1 MSEPSPDRTPVPAS
15 DNVAEERDQRAA
27 QRDFID
33 SRIAELEEEIRRLK
47 SDRNELTEIAR
58 LPPEIL
64 SQVFIHY
71 QQFCTSAPWWHGEVW
86 RFDWTE
92 VTHVSRFWRSTAL
105 GCRTLWSDIDTCL
118 NAPWAVAMFERSKQS
133 PISFRFSERSA
144 SSKPE
149 VADIIRKVFSQLH
162 RLKGLNIDGY
172 DDFVCQ
178 QLEQLTSP
186 TPILE
191 CLQLRAPTTRPHT
204 LWLGG
209 SERPMLRKLKLEGY
223 KLPSW
228 TAPSPMFPAL
238 ISLKV
243 TLPLRLEAG
252 DSVPSAQDFFQGIE
266 AMPNLRELYLE
277 ATTPVPPLATPRR
290 VTRLPKLE
298 LFRIDAYSFREF
310 EYVLRHLVLPSPSLS
325 SKFELSNLSED
336 PPATVAIAAF
346 GEAMSRT
353 LSPVYRSLTVQYN
366 GRRGGAT
373 IQCHST
379 AMEHHDGRTAIDQPP
394 DLTMNLRYSRVV
406 DCGKLLAALPLND
419 VLTLDLDIDRNPEI
433 FEALSHLPSV
443 HTISLE
449 RHHTSQGFF
458 RYICNNHALDLLQS
472 ESQPS
477 DNSVPSDS
485 SSKQNF
491 KARARGNLPRLKHFA
506 SLKRLV
512 VKSADFGKIDIES
525 FLDWLM
531 FRYELG
537 GEIEELQF
545 NGCLKLYKDD
555 VQRIGEVVASVTWDG
570 VWVVRPPY
578 GHGDSDFE
586 DSGDSG
592 FEDSEDSD

>member
-15 DNVAEERDQRAA
+15 ENVAEERDQRAA

-64 SQVFIHY
+64 TQVFIHY
-71 QQFCTSAPWWHGEVW
+71 QQFCTSAPCWG
-86 RFDWTE
+86 RRYYSSGKKIRLFDWTK
-92 VTHVSRFWRSTAL
+92 VTHVSRCWRSTAL
-105 GCRTLWSDIDTCL
+105 GCMTLWSDIDTCL

-162 RLKGLNIDGY
+162 RLKGLNIDG
-172 DDFVCQ
+172 DNDFVCQ

-191 CLQLRAPTTRPHT
+191 SLQLRAHPELPHT

-209 SERPMLRKLKLEGY
+209 GERPMLRKLTLVGY
-223 KLPSW
+223 NLPSW

-243 TLPLRLEAG
+243 KLPLRLEAG

-266 AMPNLRELYLE
+266 AMPNLRELDLDVT
-277 ATTPVPPLATPRR
+277 ALAPPLETPRR

-310 EYVLRHLVLPSPSLS
+310 EYVLKHLVLPSPSLS
-325 SKFELSNLSED
+325 SKFELSDLTQD
-336 PPATVAIAAF
+336 PPATIVAF

-353 LSPVYRSLTVQYN
+353 WSQIYRSLTFHYN
-366 GRRGGAT
+366 SYRAT

-379 AMEHHDGRTAIDQPP
+379 VMEDHNDITTPTIDQPP
-394 DLTMNLRYSRVV
+394 DLTIILYYSRFVHC
-406 DCGKLLAALPLND
+406 DKLLAALPLND
-419 VLTLDLDIDRNPEI
+419 VLTLDLDINHSPEV

-449 RHHTSQGFF
+449 RRHTSQDFF
-458 RYICNNHALDLLQS
+458 RYICNNHALDLLLS

-477 DNSVPSDS
+477 DLDGAPSNS
-485 SSKQNF
+485 SSK
-491 KARARGNLPRLKHFA
+491 LKHFA

-512 VKSADFGKIDIES
+512 VKSADFGEIDIEL

-531 FRYELG
+531 LRYELG

-545 NGCLKLYKDD
+545 NGCMKLYEDD
-555 VQRIGEVVASVTWDG
+555 VRRIGEVVASVMWDG
-570 VWVVRPPY
+570 EWVVRSPY
-578 GHGDSDFE
+578 SHEDSD
-586 DSGDSG
+586 